1 MEHKEYVK
9 IVPGANTA
17 VLFMHG
23 IVGTPNHFRDLIPLV
38 DLVPDGWSVYNVLL
52 DGHGG
57 SIDDFAKTSMKK
69 WKNQVFGVFESLFQA
84 HDRVIIV
91 GHSMGTLFAMQMA
104 LSRPEKVPFL
114 FLIAAPMRPWV
125 RLFGIK
131 NLLKLAFGTLREDV
145 PLENATRQVAGVNAT
160 AQLWK
165 YIKWLP
171 RFLELF
177 REIHLTERQMK
188 NLAVP
193 CVAWQSRKDELV
205 SNFSADVLKKA
216 GRFEVYEIADSTHF
230 YYAPEDQ
237 RKVRADFVRRCAE
250 YSKKQD

>member
-1 MEHKEYVK
+1 MEHKEYVR
-9 IVPGANTA
+9 IVPEAKTA

-23 IVGTPNHFRDLIPLV
+23 IVGTPNHFCDLIPLV
-38 DLVPDGWSVYNVLL
+38 QLVPENWSVYNVLL

-69 WKNQVFGVFESLFQA
+69 WKNQVFSVFESLCQA

-104 LSRPEKVPFL
+104 LAKPQKVPFL

-125 RLFGIK
+125 RLVGIK
-131 NLLKLAFGTLREDV
+131 NLLKLAFGKLREDI

-160 AQLWK
+160 AELWK
-165 YIKWLP
+165 YVKWLP

-177 REIHLTERQMK
+177 WEIHYTEGKMSGLT
-188 NLAVP
+188 VP

-205 SNFSADVLKKA
+205 SNFSTGVIERCGRIVLH
-216 GRFEVYEIADSTHF
+216 ELPDSTHF
-230 YYAPEDQ
+230 YYAPEDTLRVQ
-237 RKVRADFVRRCAE
+237 ADFSARCDAV
-250 YSKKQD
+250 KKQD

>member
-1 MEHKEYVK
+1 MEHSEY
-9 IVPGANTA
+9 IRLVPGAKTA

-38 DLVPDGWSVYNVLL
+38 ELVPEAWSVYNVLL

-69 WKNQVFGVFESLFQA
+69 WKAQVFGIFDDLCRI
-84 HDRVIIV
+84 HDHVVIV

-104 LSRPEKVPFL
+104 LQKPEKVPFL
-114 FLIAAPMRPWV
+114 FLIAVPMRPWI

-131 NLLKLAFGTLREDV
+131 NLLKLAFGKLREDV
-145 PLENATRQVAGVNAT
+145 PLEAATRRVAGVDAT

-165 YIKWLP
+165 YPKWIP

-177 REIHLTERQMK
+177 REIYLTEKQMDR
-188 NLAVP
+188 LSVP
-193 CVAWQSRKDELV
+193 CIAWQSRKDELV
-205 SNFSADVLKKA
+205 SNFSYGILKKC
-216 GRFEVYEIADSTHF
+216 GKFELCELPGSTHF

-237 RKVRADFVRRCAE
+237 KKVQADFLRRCRM
-250 YSKKQD
+250 